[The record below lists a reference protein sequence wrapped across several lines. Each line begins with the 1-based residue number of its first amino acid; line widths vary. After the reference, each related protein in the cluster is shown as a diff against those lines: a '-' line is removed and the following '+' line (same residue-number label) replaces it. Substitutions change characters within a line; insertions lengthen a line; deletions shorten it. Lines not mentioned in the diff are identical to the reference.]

1 MRIYALMLGI
11 ALTTGYGY
19 AAQVAVSSAG
29 AGHRADTL
37 PAGAVAPVDGRGQVW
52 YGGVLDPI
60 TVESERGPVAAKTR
74 VFTRPTVRCTD
85 AVRSHFSAVS

>member
-1 MRIYALMLGI
+1 MRIYALMLGV

-19 AAQVAVSSAG
+19 AAHVAVSSLG
-29 AGHRADTL
+29 TSHRSTL
-37 PAGAVAPVDGRGQVW
+37 PVGAVTPDESRGQVW

-74 VFTRPTVRCTD
+74 IYSRPTVRCPE
-85 AVRSHFSAVS
+85 AAHSQFSAVS

>member
-1 MRIYALMLGI
+1 MRIYALMLGV

-19 AAQVAVSSAG
+19 AAQVAVSSIG
-29 AGHRADTL
+29 AGHRPDTL
-37 PAGAVAPVDGRGQVW
+37 PAGALVPDARGQVW

-74 VFTRPTVRCTD
+74 VFSRPTVRCPE
-85 AVRSHFSAVS
+85 AAHSQFSAVS

>member
-1 MRIYALMLGI
+1 MRIYALMLGV

-19 AAQVAVSSAG
+19 VAQVAGSSVG
-29 AGHRADTL
+29 TSHRDTL
-37 PAGAVAPVDGRGQVW
+37 PAGAVTSESRGQLW

-74 VFTRPTVRCTD
+74 IYSRPTVRCPE
-85 AVRSHFSAVS
+85 AAHSQFSAVS